1 MENTFNMEY
10 YKTKYEEL
18 VNRLKTE
25 KETAPIIASLMSPE
39 AHPTDTR
46 KAEPAKTEQESP
58 ANTTKTARE
67 IKVSEASDPVVG
79 IVHVDALSGKDS
91 RELKVESEAMGDPE
105 RLKGQ
110 GN

>member
-58 ANTTKTARE
+58 PPANTTK
-67 IKVSEASDPVVG
+67 IG
-79 IVHVDALSGKDS
+79 IVHVEALSGKDS
-91 RELKVESEAMGDPE
+91 REIKVESEAIGVV
-105 RLKGQ
+105 RLSSSQ
-110 GN
+110 